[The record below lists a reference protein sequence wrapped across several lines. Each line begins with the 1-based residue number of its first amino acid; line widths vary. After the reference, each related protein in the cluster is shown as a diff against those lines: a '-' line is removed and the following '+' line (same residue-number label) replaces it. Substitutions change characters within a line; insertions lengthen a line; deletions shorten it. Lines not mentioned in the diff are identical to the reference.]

1 MKLVEIEKFKQ
12 VIESKDTEFIDERDN
27 SPVDKTEIGHYV
39 IVYDSKPE
47 LWEKEVGNLADT
59 TKKKRASRK
68 KKVVVEKEEEDD
80 NKPIDEDEIMVSED
94 QLVRTIAKQL
104 RITEVS
110 SVILKN
116 NGWFVVPIFKT
127 LRELRPIE
135 VKKNSKNYTLVIKD
149 IPLVD
154 FGTDILEGCRPN
166 DYRYNS
172 LEVLHSA
179 LREYGIDHIIPK
191 AIFRARRNNQD
202 LVELRTMVN
211 QSELLQRTRIKVG
224 NNIISLIYTNL
235 GRNKFLESKEA
246 VLSNQMGKQITEE
259 ESMDNL
265 DKIKV
270 LDVVLKDYDKIKQ
283 FINQHNTIVKDN
295 KTFRGLE
302 TTYISSY
309 LTFCMVEEYVSL
321 LNIETKIN
329 NVIKALVREQPI
341 WQNYLVG
348 IKGIAENS
356 AAYLIAYFDIY
367 KAVHPSAFL
376 RYVGLDQ
383 IPVTPDKDQVID
395 SKKLFDVLR
404 LLMKDYELINSRVEY
419 EGDKINEYNF
429 DKYKTD
435 SIESYAEY
443 LFIELLYNQ
452 FNKDIQYYA
461 KNPDMLDA
469 VVDDIMSIANKNKVA
484 KEMINRIANKFEIQ
498 IIDSSFYGKDT
509 PMIKK
514 RARKMTD
521 KEIVPYLSKDGQIK
535 LKQSLGYNNAL
546 KTKLL
551 GVISASFLRARGGEY
566 ERIYRE
572 YRARLEARS
581 DNPKHVHRKA
591 VRFQMQIFLEDYWMA
606 VRTLEGLPLNG
617 GTYREEKL
625 KLFHKNRGG
634 EIRQRPQLQAT
645 PQKIKTNK
653 NVVKY

>member
-59 TKKKRASRK
+59 TKKKRATRK

-104 RITEVS
+104 RITEAS

-116 NGWFVVPIFKT
+116 NGWFVIPIFKT

-246 VLSNQMGKQITEE
+246 VLSDQMGKQITEE

-461 KNPDMLDA
+461 KNPDMLDE
-469 VVDDIMSIANKNKVA
+469 VVDDIMGIANKNKVA

>member
-59 TKKKRASRK
+59 TKKKRATRK

-104 RITEVS
+104 RITEAS

-116 NGWFVVPIFKT
+116 NGWFVVPIFKS
-127 LRELRPIE
+127 LSELRPIE

-149 IPLVD
+149 VPLVD
-154 FGTDILEGCRPN
+154 FGTNILEGCRPN

-246 VLSNQMGKQITEE
+246 VLSDQMGKQITEE

-283 FINQHNTIVKDN
+283 FTNQHNAIVKDN

-461 KNPDMLDA
+461 KNSDMLDE
-469 VVDDIMSIANKNKVA
+469 VVDDIMGIANKNKVA

-572 YRARLEARS
+572 YRARLEARA

>member
-59 TKKKRASRK
+59 TKKKRATRK

-104 RITEVS
+104 RITEAS

-116 NGWFVVPIFKT
+116 NGWFVIPIFKT

-246 VLSNQMGKQITEE
+246 VLSDQMGKQITEE

-461 KNPDMLDA
+461 KNPDMLDE
-469 VVDDIMSIANKNKVA
+469 VVDDIMGIANKNKVA

-535 LKQSLGYNNAL
+535 LKQSLGYNNSL

>member
-59 TKKKRASRK
+59 TKKKRATRR

-104 RITEVS
+104 RITEAS

-246 VLSNQMGKQITEE
+246 VLSDQMGKQITEE

-461 KNPDMLDA
+461 KNPDMLDE
-469 VVDDIMSIANKNKVA
+469 VVDDIMGIANKNKVA

>member
-27 SPVDKTEIGHYV
+27 SPVDKSEIGHYV

-47 LWEKEVGNLADT
+47 LWEMEAGNLADT
-59 TKKKRASRK
+59 TKKKRVTRK
-68 KKVVVEKEEEDD
+68 KKVVEEKEEENDT
-80 NKPIDEDEIMVSED
+80 PIDEDEIMVSED

-104 RITEVS
+104 RITEAS

-116 NGWFVVPIFKT
+116 NGWFVVPIFKS
-127 LRELRPIE
+127 LSELRPIE

-149 IPLVD
+149 VPLVD
-154 FGTDILEGCRPN
+154 FGTNILEGCRPN

-246 VLSNQMGKQITEE
+246 VLSDQMGKQITEE

-270 LDVVLKDYDKIKQ
+270 LDVVLKDYDRIKQ
-283 FINQHNTIVKDN
+283 FINQHNAIVKDN

-383 IPVTPDKDQVID
+383 IPVTPDKDQLID

-404 LLMKDYELINSRVEY
+404 LLMKDYELINNRVEY

-461 KNPDMLDA
+461 KNPDMLDE
-469 VVDDIMSIANKNKVA
+469 VVDDIMGIANKNKVA

-572 YRARLEARS
+572 YRARLEARA
-581 DNPKHVHRKA
+581 DNPKHIHRKA

>member
-59 TKKKRASRK
+59 TKKKRATRK

-104 RITEVS
+104 RITEAS

-149 IPLVD
+149 IPLVN

-172 LEVLHSA
+172 LEVLYSA

-246 VLSNQMGKQITEE
+246 VLSDQMGKQITEE

-461 KNPDMLDA
+461 KNPDMLDE
-469 VVDDIMSIANKNKVA
+469 VVDDIMGIANKNKVA

>member
-59 TKKKRASRK
+59 TKKKRATRK

-104 RITEVS
+104 RITEAS

-461 KNPDMLDA
+461 KNPDMLDE
-469 VVDDIMSIANKNKVA
+469 VVDDIMSMANKNKVA

-634 EIRQRPQLQAT
+634 EIRQRPQLQAN

>member
-59 TKKKRASRK
+59 TKKKRATRK

-104 RITEVS
+104 RITEAS

-149 IPLVD
+149 IPLVN

-179 LREYGIDHIIPK
+179 LREYDINYIIPK

-246 VLSNQMGKQITEE
+246 VLSDQMGKQITEE

-461 KNPDMLDA
+461 KNPDMLDE
-469 VVDDIMSIANKNKVA
+469 VVDDIMGIANKNKVA

>member
-59 TKKKRASRK
+59 TKKKRATRK
-68 KKVVVEKEEEDD
+68 KKVVVEKEDEDD

-104 RITEVS
+104 RITEAS

-149 IPLVD
+149 IPLVN

-461 KNPDMLDA
+461 KNPDMLDE
-469 VVDDIMSIANKNKVA
+469 VVDDIMGIANKNKVA

>member
-27 SPVDKTEIGHYV
+27 SPVDKSEIGHYV

-47 LWEKEVGNLADT
+47 LWETEAGNLADA
-59 TKKKRASRK
+59 TKKKRVTRK
-68 KKVVVEKEEEDD
+68 KKVVEEEKEEND
-80 NKPIDEDEIMVSED
+80 KPIDEDEIMVSED

-104 RITEVS
+104 RITEAS

-116 NGWFVVPIFKT
+116 NGWFVVPIFKS
-127 LRELRPIE
+127 LSELRPIE

-149 IPLVD
+149 VPLVN

-246 VLSNQMGKQITEE
+246 VLSDQMGKQITEE

-270 LDVVLKDYDKIKQ
+270 LDVVLKDYDRIKQ

-461 KNPDMLDA
+461 KNPDMLDE

-572 YRARLEARS
+572 YRARLEARA
-581 DNPKHVHRKA
+581 DNPKHIHRKA

>member
-461 KNPDMLDA
+461 KNPDMLDE